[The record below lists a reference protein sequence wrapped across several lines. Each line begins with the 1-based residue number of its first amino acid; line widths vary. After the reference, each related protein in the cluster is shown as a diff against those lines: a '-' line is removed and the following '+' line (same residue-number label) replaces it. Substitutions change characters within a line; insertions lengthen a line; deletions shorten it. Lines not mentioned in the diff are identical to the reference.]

1 MTALI
6 IIFISLSLMGSA
18 LWVLPPKKER
28 LKMALRMK
36 ARQLGLTVQ
45 LTSIDLPDKWDKT
58 TSAQNVCAYRLYRAK
73 AVDSLPANTWLL
85 PYDVWK
91 YVEICEG
98 WWCSNA
104 MSVPQAVTDILMEY
118 EKYLRGVEIT
128 PEGVSFYW
136 HERGDE
142 AMLETL
148 SELLYKLEKI
158 HSIAG

>member
-18 LWVLPPKKER
+18 LWVLPPKRER

-58 TSAQNVCAYRLYRAK
+58 TTAHNVCAYRLYRGK

-85 PYDVWK
+85 PYEVWK

-98 WWCSNA
+98 WWCNNS
-104 MSVPQAVTDILMEY
+104 MPIPKVVTDSLMEY
-118 EKYLRGVEIT
+118 GDYLRGVEIT
-128 PEGVSFYW
+128 PEAVSFYW

-142 AMLETL
+142 AMLEAM
-148 SELLYKLEKI
+148 SDLLYKLEKI
-158 HSIAG
+158 HSIGR